1 MLQHKPFRG
10 SGSRQ
15 QAADYVDL
23 FSAGLRSQ
31 AASGPGI
38 YLQPESLEG
47 TVNGQLRTCSERRWM
62 PPSPSSTR
70 EELRAKWTE
79 LYSTC
84 LPELARAKAPS
95 QPSWP
100 VHLDHCFGRMILDV
114 VVGKAKA
121 PWKDKLK
128 GPAVKNMSEEQLE
141 GCLDLGEKIADGSVN
156 LVELDEQS
164 LKSRGKVKGGMRGV
178 KRKQRSE

>member
-1 MLQHKPFRG
+1 
-10 SGSRQ
+10 
-15 QAADYVDL
+15 
-23 FSAGLRSQ
+23 
-31 AASGPGI
+31 
-38 YLQPESLEG
+38 
-47 TVNGQLRTCSERRWM
+47 M

-70 EELRAKWTE
+70 EVLSARWTE
-79 LYSTC
+79 LYSIR
-84 LPELARAKAPS
+84 LPELAKAKSPS

-100 VHLDHCFGRMILDV
+100 VHLDHCFGRIILDA
-114 VVGKAKA
+114 VVGEGKA

-141 GCLDLGEKIADGSVN
+141 GCLHLGKKIADGSVD

-164 LKSRGKVKGGMRGV
+164 LKSRGKVKGGTRGV